1 MDRFYYIISQL
12 PMLFFEKESFMTID
26 IFLMEAKK
34 WLSNRDYRVLSRIL
48 IDDTSVEKKDSH
60 LWQEYKKFEL
70 RFRTDL
76 ALWRQSVHEGRE
88 IKMTGFPVSNVK
100 DGNPLEVEKRLL
112 AHRWHFLEEMEKE
125 HHFDFGFL
133 IIYFLKLQILQ
144 RLSLFNK
151 EKGVEVFKDIIATKS
166 FEPLE
171 EIWKDDLEGR
181 NQKVSEAAPK
191 PS

>member
-34 WLSNRDYRVLSRIL
+34 WLSNRGYRVLSQIL
-48 IDDTSVEKKDSH
+48 IDDTSVEKKDPH

-76 ALWRQSVHEGRE
+76 ALWRQSVREGQE
-88 IKMTGFPVSNVK
+88 IKMTGFPVSIVK

-181 NQKVSEAAPK
+181 NQHNRMTE
-191 PS
+191 